1 MPGFKPYEEQ
11 LWHYHELARDHGG
24 DVSIRGHD
32 LVEQD
37 LLRQW
42 SHEQG
47 ANSAK
52 IRENYMWDFPVVE
65 FQLNWWE
72 TGFYKMVWRA
82 VCELL
87 FALDRPWA
95 RRTEGNTEWSGWA
108 FREVWNGLRDGDY
121 YWYYDEDWEREY
133 GWVLYTDV
141 ESLEGVTQLMPVQ
154 VALYKGNAI
163 WRKDKTLIFK
173 AEGPEG
179 GSTEEQAAL
188 RGAGGASGS
197 SPTTPVDIPV
207 FPKWNDNIKEK
218 FHRSVDREMEKWD
231 TALDVW
237 VTETQIAL
245 NN

>member
-1 MPGFKPYEEQ
+1 MPSHVHRPVESQ
-11 LWHYHELARDHGG
+11 LYQHLNINHVPIQWL
-24 DVSIRGHD
+24 D

-42 SHEQG
+42 AHEQG
-47 ANSAK
+47 PNSGK
-52 IRENYMWDFPVVE
+52 IFGNYGWEFPVFFGERVYGVIWQA
-65 FQLNWWE
+65 F
-72 TGFYKMVWRA
+72 
-82 VCELL
+82 CELL
-87 FALDRPWA
+87 FALN
-95 RRTEGNTEWSGWA
+95 RRWMPDAEGEWGGLAVKA
-108 FREVWNGLRDGDY
+108 FWDKYRDGDY
-121 YWYYDEDWEREY
+121 YWYYDEDDEREY

-141 ESLEGVTQLMPVQ
+141 ESAEGMGGLMRGQ
-154 VALYKGNAI
+154 VALYKGNTI
-163 WRKDKTLIFK
+163 WRKDKHAIYK

-188 RGAGGASGS
+188 SGAGEASGS

-218 FHRSVDREMEKWD
+218 FHRSADRDMEEWD
-231 TALDVW
+231 SSLDNW

>member
-1 MPGFKPYEEQ
+1 MPGRPAESQ
-11 LWHYHELARDHGG
+11 LYQHLNINHVPIQGL
-24 DVSIRGHD
+24 D

-42 SHEQG
+42 AHEQG
-47 ANSAK
+47 QNSAE
-52 IRENYMWDFPVVE
+52 IFENYGREFPVFFGERVYSVIWQA
-65 FQLNWWE
+65 F
-72 TGFYKMVWRA
+72 
-82 VCELL
+82 CELL
-87 FALDRPWA
+87 FALDRPWRPGDA
-95 RRTEGNTEWSGWA
+95 GDQPSTEWG
-108 FREVWNGLRDGDY
+108 GLAIKEFWKRHRDGDY

-188 RGAGGASGS
+188 RGAGGAGGASGS
-197 SPTTPVDIPV
+197 SPTTPVDIPA
-207 FPKWNDNIKEK
+207 FPKWNDSIKEK
-218 FHRSVDREMEKWD
+218 FHRSVDRDMEEWD
-231 TALDVW
+231 NSLDNW
-237 VTETQIAL
+237 VTETQIVL